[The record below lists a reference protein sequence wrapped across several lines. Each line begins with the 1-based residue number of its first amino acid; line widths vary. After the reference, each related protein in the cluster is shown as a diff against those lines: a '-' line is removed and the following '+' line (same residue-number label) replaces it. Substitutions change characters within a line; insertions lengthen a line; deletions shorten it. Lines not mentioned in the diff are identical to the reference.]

1 MSEFNALWKCLNF
14 SPFLRNPPK
23 VDSSVND
30 NLLMEGDFPD
40 EGKGGQKR
48 VAIVGFSFNTG
59 WW

>member
-1 MSEFNALWKCLNF
+1 MSKFF
-14 SPFLRNPPK
+14 SFFEKPPK